1 MNSSFNLDPNIE
13 PPIPSHIEASDD
25 NSSVSNLS
33 LPTQLPIRTPNKVD
47 ELKKKSGSNQ
57 PNKMANLYHLLN
69 KIYRSR
75 TPTTKPSKIK
85 TLKL

>member
-47 ELKKKSGSNQ
+47 EF
-57 PNKMANLYHLLN
+57 
-69 KIYRSR
+69 
-75 TPTTKPSKIK
+75 
-85 TLKL
+85 